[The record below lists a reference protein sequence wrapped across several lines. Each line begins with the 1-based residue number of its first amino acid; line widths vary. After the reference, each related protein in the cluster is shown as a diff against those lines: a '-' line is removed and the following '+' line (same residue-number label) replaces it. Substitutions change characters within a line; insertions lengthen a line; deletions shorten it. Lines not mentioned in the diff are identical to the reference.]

1 MTSSTPPPPDP
12 GDEQQPPPPAPG
24 TEQQPPL
31 PGSAY
36 PSYPAP
42 DGGMPVYPQ
51 GSEPAAQQMAP
62 PKSILTAVKLMWAGA
77 VLSAIGLVVG
87 LVTLGSLKDNIRD
100 QLAKN
105 NKTYTQSD
113 INTAYNI
120 TIASIIVIG
129 VLGIG
134 LWLWMAWANGNGRK
148 WARVVATV
156 LGVVNV
162 LLTLVSL
169 AQSQATAGSVI
180 LSVISA
186 VLAIVILVLLWRKE
200 SSSYYLARSQPRF
213 G

>member
-1 MTSSTPPPPDP
+1 MTSSTPPPPDR
-12 GDEQQPPPPAPG
+12 GDEQPPPPL
-24 TEQQPPL
+24 E
-31 PGSAY
+31 SAY
-36 PSYPAP
+36 PSYSAP
-42 DGGMPVYPQ
+42 DGGMPAYPQ
-51 GSEPAAQQMAP
+51 GSEPATQQMAP
-62 PKSILTAVKLMWAGA
+62 PQSILTAVKLMWAGA

-87 LVTLGSLKDNIRD
+87 LLTLGSLKDNIRD

-105 NKTYTQSD
+105 NKTFTQSD

-120 TIASIIVIG
+120 TIGSIIVIG

-148 WARVVATV
+148 WARIVATV
-156 LGVVNV
+156 LGGVNV

-169 AQSQATAGSVI
+169 AQSRATAGSVI

-186 VLAIVILVLLWRKE
+186 VLAIIILVLLWRKE
-200 SSSYYLARSQPRF
+200 SSDYYLDRSQPRF